1 MHLHAF
7 AQGLRD
13 IPTDPGIDLENL
25 ALRSEGFSGAEMA
38 ALCREAAMSA
48 LTNAVSQAEA
58 KAVEKA
64 STAASGSSSLT
75 KDGETAGAVAQAAG
89 LRVGPNNFDDAFH
102 VVKPSITAE
111 QLEFYRQYADARA

>member
-1 MHLHAF
+1 MHAF

-58 KAVEKA
+58 KAVETA
-64 STAASGSSSLT
+64 STGAASGSSPLP
-75 KDGETAGAVAQAAG
+75 KGGETAGAVAQAAG
-89 LRVGPNNFDDAFH
+89 LRVGPKNFDDAFR

-111 QLEFYRQYADARA
+111 QLDFYRQYADARA